1 MDAYRFSIAWSRI
14 FPSKPSL
21 KPAFMLYLAL
31 IQYQANKSLWSA
43 VAVLKSEHFLECGWF
58 KDGLAYIISFT
69 GYIICNCSRSCNLIL
84 IG

>member
-58 KDGLAYIISFT
+58 KDGLAYIFYWLYNI
-69 GYIICNCSRSCNLIL
+69 YITVQDLATL
-84 IG
+84 F